1 MNWRLPYFAWLNFVQ
16 QEFFIEHLA
25 QEIFE
30 NNDKQ
35 TEISYSGLAEVVQ
48 DNEPMEFLKG
58 ENMFNIHPNQ
68 TLIICFI
75 TEMVPK
81 KITFQEYNDL
91 MKKEQ
96 ENVDYWID
104 TDVALDL
111 LIQTLNLPSTAPVCC
126 MYIPHMIGRCP
137 KSPLTIPIII
147 HIYLLLY
154 IHQIIIL
161 SILTSVWT

>member
-1 MNWRLPYFAWLNFVQ
+1 M
-16 QEFFIEHLA
+16 A

-96 ENVDYWID
+96 ENVDY
-104 TDVALDL
+104 
-111 LIQTLNLPSTAPVCC
+111 
-126 MYIPHMIGRCP
+126 
-137 KSPLTIPIII
+137 
-147 HIYLLLY
+147 
-154 IHQIIIL
+154 
-161 SILTSVWT
+161 